1 MNSLAFW
8 VWIDGV
14 KHRVR
19 LGDPVALSTN
29 LIYPSDALFPSD
41 TLFPVALSTN
51 LIYPSDALFPSDTLF
66 P

>member
-1 MNSLAFW
+1 MNSLKFW

-19 LGDPVALSTN
+19 LGNPVTLSTN

-41 TLFPVALSTN
+41 TLFPEEE
-51 LIYPSDALFPSDTLF
+51 
-66 P
+66 

>member
-1 MNSLAFW
+1 MNRLKFW

-41 TLFPVALSTN
+41 TLFPEEE
-51 LIYPSDALFPSDTLF
+51 
-66 P
+66 